1 MANTNLKVTD
11 LDFDTIKTNL
21 REYLAAKT
29 VFTDY
34 DFEGSALSALLDVL
48 AYNTHYNAY
57 YVNMVANEMFL
68 DSASQRDSVVSIAK
82 HLGYTPKS
90 KSSASATIT
99 LQLTQSG
106 SQSAVSVV
114 VPKYE
119 KFEAS
124 VDGKTYTFYSMNSY
138 DSTSYVD
145 AGSDRIFTI
154 NNVVLKEGTK
164 LTKTFVVNDN
174 SLNAER
180 YLIPNSD
187 IDTSTIVVK
196 VKDSI
201 TTADSGYKTYTENA
215 GIKDLISTD
224 LVYFLQEVED
234 GQYEI
239 FFGDGA
245 YGKQLDV
252 GNSILIEYMVSSG
265 SDANGSGGSEVL
277 GSSDSTSTFG
287 FTPISSSAVWA
298 KTSTGSVISVDV
310 IAKVSGSYG
319 SIASGG
325 NDAESLESIKFTA
338 PINFQAQNRAL
349 TANDYKSIILTHYAN
364 VDSIRVWGGEDNARP
379 EYGKVF
385 IVVKPKDGTL
395 LSAQNITDI
404 KAVVDTYKPIGVVAS
419 VKSPDYLFITIN
431 TEVTYNPNIAAE
443 TEGTLKNLIIEGIM
457 NYNNT
462 DLATF
467 DSIFRFS
474 KLSGLID
481 DVDTSIS
488 SNKTSI
494 GVRQHKTVTA
504 EQLSTSF
511 DVYSDQ
517 THYEYTVGGAIE
529 IIFDGIDLKSPV
541 NAGTFKSDTFTTLG
555 RILKETKD
563 TIQTVYYQDDGLGN
577 IDLLVGGGNLFE
589 KGVGTIDYATGKVS
603 RFSPIKILSIDS
615 TKDYLKF
622 MGDVINQDLYPDN
635 TQIILFEEIDITVAM
650 KSETL

>member
-138 DSTSYVD
+138 ASTSYVD

-215 GIKDLISTD
+215 GIKDLKNPPPNFSNAAAVR
-224 LVYFLQEVED
+224 L
-234 GQYEI
+234 
-239 FFGDGA
+239 
-245 YGKQLDV
+245 
-252 GNSILIEYMVSSG
+252 NS
-265 SDANGSGGSEVL
+265 
-277 GSSDSTSTFG
+277 
-287 FTPISSSAVWA
+287 
-298 KTSTGSVISVDV
+298 
-310 IAKVSGSYG
+310 
-319 SIASGG
+319 
-325 NDAESLESIKFTA
+325 
-338 PINFQAQNRAL
+338 
-349 TANDYKSIILTHYAN
+349 
-364 VDSIRVWGGEDNARP
+364 
-379 EYGKVF
+379 
-385 IVVKPKDGTL
+385 
-395 LSAQNITDI
+395 
-404 KAVVDTYKPIGVVAS
+404 
-419 VKSPDYLFITIN
+419 
-431 TEVTYNPNIAAE
+431 
-443 TEGTLKNLIIEGIM
+443 
-457 NYNNT
+457 
-462 DLATF
+462 
-467 DSIFRFS
+467 
-474 KLSGLID
+474 
-481 DVDTSIS
+481 
-488 SNKTSI
+488 
-494 GVRQHKTVTA
+494 
-504 EQLSTSF
+504 
-511 DVYSDQ
+511 
-517 THYEYTVGGAIE
+517 
-529 IIFDGIDLKSPV
+529 
-541 NAGTFKSDTFTTLG
+541 
-555 RILKETKD
+555 
-563 TIQTVYYQDDGLGN
+563 
-577 IDLLVGGGNLFE
+577 
-589 KGVGTIDYATGKVS
+589 
-603 RFSPIKILSIDS
+603 
-615 TKDYLKF
+615 
-622 MGDVINQDLYPDN
+622 
-635 TQIILFEEIDITVAM
+635 
-650 KSETL
+650 